1 MTGRATI
8 RAEDMAR
15 TTRKGEAFTWHHV
28 ARPTR
33 ADVLFIAN
41 LFGMS
46 QRDADMLA
54 DTEDLPRFY
63 DRGDWHILR
72 LHIPSVGATHSV
84 YERLHLTF
92 VYNKETVVTIVDG
105 RIAALDQLAKQE
117 KKRAMPRELRHGN
130 VGDVMTWLVHEVLDD
145 IDLLFETVHA
155 HIERL
160 AHTMRRLP
168 SDSVTKQLGAL
179 RRDILQL
186 DLMVEPGKAV
196 VEQLLHTRAPYRP
209 PRVVAALNGVCDRL
223 HAMHTVLA
231 HDGRVVDA
239 LFQEHESV
247 LTHRTN
253 QVVQLLTVISVL
265 LMPPTLV
272 ASYYGMNVAG
282 LPWAHDIRIVTSIV
296 VLGILIFMVV
306 IMRLLRK

>member
-1 MTGRATI
+1 M

-33 ADVLFIAN
+33 ADVEFVAE

-46 QRDADMLA
+46 PRDAAILA
-54 DTEDLPRFY
+54 DREDLPRFY
-63 DRGDWHILR
+63 DHGAWQMLR
-72 LHIPSVGATHSV
+72 IHVPSVGAAHSV

-92 VYNKETVVTIVDG
+92 VYNASTVVTLADG
-105 RIAALDQLAKQE
+105 RVDALERLAKTE
-117 KKRAMPRELRHGN
+117 KKSAVPRELRHGN
-130 VGDVMTWLVHEVLDD
+130 VGDVMTWLVHEVLDGVD
-145 IDLLFETVHA
+145 PLFDVVHE

-160 AHTMRRLP
+160 AHTMRGLP
-168 SDSVTKQLGAL
+168 GDNVTKQLGTL
-179 RRDILQL
+179 RRDILEL
-186 DLMVEPGKAV
+186 DLMVQPGKAV
-196 VEQLLHTRAPYRP
+196 VEQLLHARGLYRP
-209 PRVVAALNGVCDRL
+209 PRVTMQWNGICDRL
-223 HAMHTVLA
+223 HAMHTVLE
-231 HDGRVVDA
+231 HDGRLVDV

-282 LPWAHDIRIVTSIV
+282 LPWAHDVRAVTAVIGAAIV
-296 VLGILIFMVV
+296 LFMLVV
-306 IMRLLRK
+306 IKIMRK